1 MGSAAP
7 PSAGDLSTRAERL
20 ASGSTAPAPRRIGAF
35 PLIHENPYQ
44 ELLYGALSAYGFEVD
59 PEVEFKLRSL
69 WRSRGRLDVLHF
81 HWPQNYYSWWRR
93 PVRLR
98 HFLSWLKLPIFAAR
112 LVTARALGFRV
123 VWTIHEAAPHE
134 GTGRRIDRIGSRIL
148 ASACH
153 ALIAHDTGTVERA
166 RVQLGL
172 PPERISIVPH
182 GFYLGVYPA
191 GRARDV
197 VRAELGLPT
206 NSFTFLCFGH
216 IRAYKETDALLAAFA
231 RVQLAN
237 VALVVAGLPL
247 DEASAASI
255 REAAARD
262 PRIIPMLE
270 FVHEERVAELFG
282 ACDAAVQTR
291 SDGGTS
297 GALVLALSMGL
308 PVVTAAVHDY
318 AELIGGDEAGWTYAP
333 RDVDSLTDALERA
346 AQDLDVAHAKGEA
359 ALRRA
364 HLLGWPEI
372 ARRTA
377 EIIFPPR

>member
-1 MGSAAP
+1 M
-7 PSAGDLSTRAERL
+7 
-20 ASGSTAPAPRRIGAF
+20 ASKSI
-35 PLIHENPYQ
+35 L
-44 ELLYGALSAYGFEVD
+44 
-59 PEVEFKLRSL
+59 EVELKLLSL
-69 WRSRGRLDVLHF
+69 WRARGRPDVLHF

-93 PVRLR
+93 PVGFR

-112 LVTARALGFRV
+112 LAVARALGFRI

-134 GTGRRIDRIGSRIL
+134 GTGRRIDRIGSRVL
-148 ASACH
+148 ASASH
-153 ALIAHDTGTVERA
+153 VLIAHDTGTVERA

-172 PPERISIVPH
+172 LPERISIVPH

-197 VRAELGLPT
+197 VRAELGLPQ
-206 NSFTFLCFGH
+206 NDFTFLCFGH
-216 IRAYKETDALLAAFA
+216 VRAYKEIDALLAAFA
-231 RVQLAN
+231 RVQLGN

-247 DEASAASI
+247 DEASATAV

-270 FVHEERVAELFG
+270 FVPDESVAELFS

-308 PVVTAAVHDY
+308 PVVTSAVRDY
-318 AELIGGDEAGWTYAP
+318 EELIGGDEAGWTYEP
-333 RDVDSLTDALERA
+333 RDVDSLKNALELA
-346 AQDLDVAHAKGEA
+346 ARDLEVAQAKGEA

-377 EIIFPPR
+377 EIIGPRR